1 MSFLAVT
8 IPVSLFLGLLF
19 LWIVVREVQPGTF
32 DDLEGPAQRMIFD
45 DDDVPERDASREA

>member
-19 LWIVVREVQPGTF
+19 LWIVVREVQAGTF